1 MNNTTKI
8 EILSYASQPDKN
20 YKYEGDYVEY
30 KAKLY
35 FVSLA
40 EERVEFV
47 KNVEGGVNY
56 EWYFTY

>member
-30 KAKLY
+30 KGKLY
-35 FVSLA
+35 FVSFA
-40 EERVEFV
+40 EERVEFRGIV
-47 KNVEGGVNY
+47 KKENDVND
-56 EWYFTY
+56 

>member
-8 EILSYASQPDKN
+8 EILSYASHPDKS
-20 YKYEGDYVEY
+20 YKHKGDYVEY
-30 KAKLY
+30 NGNLY

-47 KNVEGGVNY
+47 RTINEEN
-56 EWYFTY
+56 

>member
-8 EILSYASQPDKN
+8 EILSYASQPDKS

-30 KAKLY
+30 NGNLY

-47 KNVEGGVNY
+47 RNINEEN
-56 EWYFTY
+56 

>member
-8 EILSYASQPDKN
+8 EILSYSSQPDKN

-30 KAKLY
+30 KDKLY

-40 EERVEFV
+40 KERVEFRGIV
-47 KNVEGGVNY
+47 KKEEKND
-56 EWYFTY
+56 

>member
-8 EILSYASQPDKN
+8 EILSYASQPNKN

-30 KAKLY
+30 KGKLY

-40 EERVEFV
+40 EERELSLEVCQEV
-47 KNVEGGVNY
+47 DEND
-56 EWYFTY
+56 